1 MKIKINKKEY
11 NFKYTLRAIFIF
23 EKITD
28 KPFKIETVMD
38 NYLFY
43 YSIILANNMDKP
55 IEWDEFIDAID
66 NDPKIF
72 EKLTKYVEKEN
83 RRDELF
89 SDDSEK
95 DNSKKK

>member
-28 KPFKIETVMD
+28 KPFKIETIMD

-43 YSIILANNMDKP
+43 YSIILANNMDNP